1 MSKLIRNRV
10 FIVFICG
17 ILAFGCILG
26 YANSV
31 RTEAQKVQVVRVKAP
46 IAKGD
51 KITKDMLEIVTV
63 GGFNMPQDV
72 TKTVDQAVNKY
83 AAADFAAG
91 DYILSGK
98 LSNQELSANDRLSQL
113 DGNRLAF
120 SISIK
125 DFSDGVS
132 DKLRSG
138 DIVSAVISE
147 KGKVNIPKELTYIEV
162 LTTTTAKGVD
172 TDSKKKSDTQDQDN
186 LKTVTLLAT
195 PAQILQLTNYEDNA
209 EIHLALVFRGEQE
222 TAKKFLDKQNEVLS
236 NG

>member
-17 ILAFGCILG
+17 ILAFGCILS

-31 RTEAQKVQVVRVKAP
+31 RTEAQKVQVIRVKAP
-46 IAKGD
+46 IEKGD
-51 KITKDMLEIVTV
+51 KITKDMLETVTV
-63 GGFNMPQDV
+63 GGFNMPKDI
-72 TKTVDQAVNKY
+72 TKTVDQVVNKY
-83 AAADFAAG
+83 AAADFTTG
-91 DYILSGK
+91 DYILAGK
-98 LSNQELSANDRLSQL
+98 LSDQELSANDRLSQL
-113 DGNRLAF
+113 DGSRLAF

-138 DIVSAVISE
+138 DIVSAVVSE
-147 KGKVNIPKELTYIEV
+147 KGKVDIPKELTYMEV

-172 TDSKKKSDTQDQDN
+172 TDSKNKSDNQDN

-209 EIHLALVFRGEQE
+209 EIHLALVFRGDHE
-222 TAKKFLDKQNEVLS
+222 TAKKFLDKQNGVLS

>member
-10 FIVFICG
+10 FIVFICS
-17 ILAFGCILG
+17 ILAFACILG
-26 YANSV
+26 YSNSIK
-31 RTEAQKVQVVRVKAP
+31 TEAQKVQVVRVKIP

-51 KITKDMLEIVTV
+51 KITKDMLDTVTIGGYNLPKETIKVTEEAV
-63 GGFNMPQDV
+63 G
-72 TKTVDQAVNKY
+72 KY
-83 AAADFAAG
+83 AAADFAKD
-91 DYILSGK
+91 DYILADK
-98 LSNQELSANDRLSQL
+98 LSDQELSANDRLSQL
-113 DGNRLAF
+113 DGSRLAF

-138 DIVSAVISE
+138 DIVSAVVSE
-147 KGKVNIPKELTYIEV
+147 KGNVNIPKELTYLEV

-172 TDSKKKSDTQDQDN
+172 TDSKEKSDTQDQDN

-209 EIHLALVFRGEQE
+209 EIHLALVYRGDQE
-222 TAKKFLDKQNEVLS
+222 TAKKFLEKQNEVLS
-236 NG
+236 HG